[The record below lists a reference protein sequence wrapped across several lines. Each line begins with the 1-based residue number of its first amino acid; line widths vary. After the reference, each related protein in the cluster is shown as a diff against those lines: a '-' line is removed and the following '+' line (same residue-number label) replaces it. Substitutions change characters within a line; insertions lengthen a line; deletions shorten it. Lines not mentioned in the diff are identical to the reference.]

1 MGASWR
7 PARNFNIGDEY
18 RSRLRRLKKQAKLGA
33 VKPATCLLM
42 ANLKQR
48 LVLVAALLS
57 PWMLAPQAQADA
69 ELILLLQNKRC
80 PQCRLAD
87 VDLVH
92 ADLRDADL
100 SGAELQRAN
109 LSRAKLDGV
118 DLSGADLRFTSLQGA
133 SLRGADLR
141 SAKFYGTDLRDADL
155 SGAQLDAN
163 ALEEAHWSGATGL
176 PAKAQSHAALHNA
189 GVMAAESGRW
199 TTAEELFAKAIKR
212 QPDTAESWI
221 ARGISREKLG
231 KRQQAMQ
238 DFSYAGTLYEKEG
251 DSQKAEQLKAAA
263 SALKE
268 HITKPEG
275 GNGMGSAVLNSL
287 ISTTQALIPL
297 ASKLFMPALG
307 L

>member
-1 MGASWR
+1 
-7 PARNFNIGDEY
+7 
-18 RSRLRRLKKQAKLGA
+18 
-33 VKPATCLLM
+33 M
-42 ANLKQR
+42 ADLKQR

-57 PWMLAPQAQADA
+57 PWILAPQAQAYE
-69 ELILLLQNKRC
+69 ELILLLQDKRC

-100 SGAELQRAN
+100 SGAKLQRAN
-109 LSRAKLDGV
+109 LSQAKLDGA

-133 SLRGADLR
+133 SLRGADMR
-141 SAKFYGTDLRDADL
+141 GANFNGTDLRDADL

-163 ALEEAHWSGATGL
+163 ALEQAHWSRATGM

-189 GVMAAESGRW
+189 GVIATESGRW
-199 TTAEELFAKAIKR
+199 KAAEELFTKAIKR

-221 ARGISREKLG
+221 ARGITRERLG
-231 KRQQAMQ
+231 KRQLAMQ

-251 DSQKAEQLKAAA
+251 DSQTAEQLKTAAT
-263 SALKE
+263 ALKE
-268 HITKPEG
+268 HITNPEG
-275 GNGMGSAVLNSL
+275 GNGIGSAVLNSL

-297 ASKLFMPALG
+297 ASKLFIPVLG

>member
-1 MGASWR
+1 
-7 PARNFNIGDEY
+7 
-18 RSRLRRLKKQAKLGA
+18 
-33 VKPATCLLM
+33 M
-42 ANLKQR
+42 ADLKQR
-48 LVLVAALLS
+48 LVVLAALLS
-57 PWMLAPQAQADA
+57 PWILAPQSQAYE
-69 ELILLLQNKRC
+69 ELIQLLNDKRC
-80 PQCRLAD
+80 PQCQLPD

-109 LSRAKLDGV
+109 LSQARLDGV
-118 DLSGADLRFTSLQGA
+118 DLSNADLRFTSLQGA

-141 SAKFYGTDLRDADL
+141 GAKFYGTDLRDADL
-155 SGAQLDAN
+155 SGARLDAN
-163 ALEEAHWSGATGL
+163 ALEQAHWSGAAGL

-199 TTAEELFAKAIKR
+199 TAAEELFGKAIKR

-221 ARGISREKLG
+221 ARGITREKLG
-231 KRQQAMQ
+231 KRQLAMQ
-238 DFSYAGTLYEKEG
+238 DFSYAGTLYDKEG

-263 SALKE
+263 TALKD
-268 HITKPEG
+268 HTTKPEG

>member
-1 MGASWR
+1 
-7 PARNFNIGDEY
+7 
-18 RSRLRRLKKQAKLGA
+18 
-33 VKPATCLLM
+33 M
-42 ANLKQR
+42 ANRKQG

-57 PWMLAPQAQADA
+57 PWIFVPQAQTYE
-69 ELILLLQNKRC
+69 ELILLLQDKRC

-109 LSRAKLDGV
+109 LSQAKLDGA

-141 SAKFYGTDLRDADL
+141 GANFHGTDLRDADL

-163 ALEEAHWSGATGL
+163 ALEQAHWSGATGL

-199 TTAEELFAKAIKR
+199 EAAEELFAKAIKR

-221 ARGISREKLG
+221 ARGITREKLG
-231 KRQQAMQ
+231 KRQLAMQ
-238 DFSYAGTLYEKEG
+238 DFSYAGALYDKEG
-251 DSQKAEQLKAAA
+251 DSQKAEQLKAA
-263 SALKE
+263 SKALKE

-275 GNGMGSAVLNSL
+275 GNGLGSTVLNGL

>member
-1 MGASWR
+1 
-7 PARNFNIGDEY
+7 
-18 RSRLRRLKKQAKLGA
+18 
-33 VKPATCLLM
+33 M
-42 ANLKQR
+42 ADLKQR
-48 LVLVAALLS
+48 LVVLAALLS
-57 PWMLAPQAQADA
+57 PWIFAPQSQAYE
-69 ELILLLQNKRC
+69 ELIQLLNDKRC
-80 PQCRLAD
+80 PQCQLPD

-109 LSRAKLDGV
+109 LSQARLDGV
-118 DLSGADLRFTSLQGA
+118 DLSNADLRFTSLQGA

-141 SAKFYGTDLRDADL
+141 GAKFYGTDLRDADL
-155 SGAQLDAN
+155 SGARLDAN
-163 ALEEAHWSGATGL
+163 ALEQAHWSGATGL
-176 PAKAQSHAALHNA
+176 PAKARSHAALHNA

-199 TTAEELFAKAIKR
+199 TAAEELFGKAIKR

-221 ARGISREKLG
+221 ARGITREKLG
-231 KRQQAMQ
+231 KRQLAMQ
-238 DFSYAGTLYEKEG
+238 DFSYAGTLYDKEG

-263 SALKE
+263 TALKD
-268 HITKPEG
+268 HTTKPEG

>member
-1 MGASWR
+1 
-7 PARNFNIGDEY
+7 
-18 RSRLRRLKKQAKLGA
+18 
-33 VKPATCLLM
+33 M
-42 ANLKQR
+42 AYLKQR

-57 PWMLAPQAQADA
+57 PWMLAPHVQADE
-69 ELILLLQNKRC
+69 ELIQLLQDKRC
-80 PQCRLAD
+80 PRCQLAD

-109 LSRAKLDGV
+109 LSQARLDGA

-133 SLRGADLR
+133 SLRGANLR
-141 SAKFYGTDLRDADL
+141 GANFQGTDLRDSDL

-163 ALEEAHWSGATGL
+163 ALEQAHWSGATGL

-199 TTAEELFAKAIKR
+199 KAAEELFGKAIKR
-212 QPDTAESWI
+212 QPGTAESWI
-221 ARGISREKLG
+221 ARGITREKLG
-231 KRQQAMQ
+231 KRQLAMQ
-238 DFSYAGTLYEKEG
+238 DFRYASTLYDKEG

-263 SALKE
+263 KALKE

-275 GNGMGSAVLNSL
+275 GNGIGSAVLNGL

>member
-1 MGASWR
+1 M
-7 PARNFNIGDEY
+7 
-18 RSRLRRLKKQAKLGA
+18 
-33 VKPATCLLM
+33 
-42 ANLKQR
+42 
-48 LVLVAALLS
+48 
-57 PWMLAPQAQADA
+57 
-69 ELILLLQNKRC
+69 
-80 PQCRLAD
+80 
-87 VDLVH
+87 DLVH

-109 LSRAKLDGV
+109 LSQARLDGV
-118 DLSGADLRFTSLQGA
+118 DLSNANLRFTSLQGA

-141 SAKFYGTDLRDADL
+141 GAKFYGTDLRDADL
-155 SGAQLDAN
+155 SGARLDAN
-163 ALEEAHWSGATGL
+163 ALEQAHWSGATGL

-189 GVMAAESGRW
+189 GVVAAESGRW
-199 TTAEELFAKAIKR
+199 TAAEELFGKAIKR

-221 ARGISREKLG
+221 ARGITREKLG
-231 KRQQAMQ
+231 KRQLAMQ
-238 DFSYAGTLYEKEG
+238 DFSYASTLYDKEG

-263 SALKE
+263 KALKE

-275 GNGMGSAVLNSL
+275 GNGIGSAVLNGL

>member
-1 MGASWR
+1 MG
-7 PARNFNIGDEY
+7 D
-18 RSRLRRLKKQAKLGA
+18 
-33 VKPATCLLM
+33 
-42 ANLKQR
+42 LKQR

-57 PWMLAPQAQADA
+57 PWMLAPHVQADE
-69 ELILLLQNKRC
+69 ELIQLLQDKRC
-80 PQCRLAD
+80 PRCQLAD

-109 LSRAKLDGV
+109 LSQARLDGA

-133 SLRGADLR
+133 SLRGANLR
-141 SAKFYGTDLRDADL
+141 GANFQGTDLRDSDL

-163 ALEEAHWSGATGL
+163 ALEQAHWSGATGL
-176 PAKAQSHAALHNA
+176 LAKAQSHAALHNA

-199 TTAEELFAKAIKR
+199 KAAEELFGKAIKR
-212 QPDTAESWI
+212 QPGTAESWI
-221 ARGISREKLG
+221 ARGITREKLG
-231 KRQQAMQ
+231 KRQLAMQ
-238 DFSYAGTLYEKEG
+238 DFSYASTLYDKEG

-263 SALKE
+263 EALKE

-275 GNGMGSAVLNSL
+275 GNGIGSAVLNGL